1 MTFTQRF
8 SKAFTICLP
17 LFAISI
23 GMSFWVKSH
32 PSADLAVG
40 VYIYLP
46 IMVLS
51 LPWTF
56 LLGVI
61 ELFLRENFS
70 QQFINY
76 FSMVLIFIS
85 VSLNVSLLLQK
96 YSFECMRK
104 WLWVLA
110 GVQSVLSLLIIVG

>member
-1 MTFTQRF
+1 MTFKQRL

-32 PSADLAVG
+32 PSADMAVG

-51 LPWTF
+51 LPWAF

-61 ELFLRENFS
+61 EIFLRENFS

-76 FSMVLIFIS
+76 FSMVLMFIL
-85 VSLNVSLLLQK
+85 VVLNVSWLINK
-96 YSFECMRK
+96 YSLEKVRK
-104 WLWVLA
+104 CLWILTVI
-110 GVQSVLSLLIIVG
+110 QTVLSLLIVVG